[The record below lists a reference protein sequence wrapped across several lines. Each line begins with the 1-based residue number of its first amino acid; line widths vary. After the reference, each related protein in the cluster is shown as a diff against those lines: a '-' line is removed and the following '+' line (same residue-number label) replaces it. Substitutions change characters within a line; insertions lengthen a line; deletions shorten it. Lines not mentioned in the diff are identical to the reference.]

1 MADRVWNAALTYL
14 RLVGHHEYRNA
25 TELLDDVVQDEGLG
39 AVNDAIAAV
48 CRSLLDRVTFAPGT
62 IDVNAAVDA
71 LAHEIVAVAQRH
83 GEDEIDRQRALIVYL
98 GSEGLPCLARTQVA
112 SWAPMELLGTLVA
125 CMLGLVGIVSEREDT
140 TLTDVVSSITP
151 PRTPTAALGTFGL
164 AWRGEHGA
172 EPFAGAIPKG
182 YAPHITFLGDGTCS
196 LRELF
201 ARVAYLRDERQVVT
215 VPTTP
220 QSLQST

>member
-1 MADRVWNAALTYL
+1 MDRVWNAALTYL
-14 RLVGHHEYRNA
+14 RLVGHHEFSNA
-25 TELLDDVVQDEGLG
+25 TEVFDDVVEREGLG
-39 AVNDAIAAV
+39 AVNDAVAEI

-71 LAHEIVAVAQRH
+71 LAHEIVAVAQRS
-83 GEDEIDRQRALIVYL
+83 GDDEIARQRALIVYL

-125 CMLGLVGIVSEREDT
+125 CMLGLVGVVSERED
-140 TLTDVVSSITP
+140 LSLADIVGSIAP
-151 PRTPTAALGTFGL
+151 PLPPTAALGTFGL

-172 EPFAGAIPKG
+172 QPFAGAVPKG

-196 LRELF
+196 LREVF
-201 ARVAYLRDERQVVT
+201 ARVAHLRNERHVIA
-215 VPTTP
+215 VPTTEA
-220 QSLQST
+220 SLQST